1 MIGSALLVPA
11 PIALFSPKLAA
22 SAFGVPVTT
31 VESQAYLLAT
41 ATRDV
46 ALGVGLLSMIS
57 LGAERRLL
65 AASVWSISIVA
76 AGDALN
82 VGLYT
87 QWRNPQALG
96 PHVVGIFVLFA
107 TGWWLWSRTADVVSS
122 REVNNKR

>member
-1 MIGSALLVPA
+1 MRTPNLPHDA
-11 PIALFSPKLAA
+11 PSPKL
-22 SAFGVPVTT
+22 FGKNDT
-31 VESQAYLLAT
+31 L
-41 ATRDV
+41 
-46 ALGVGLLSMIS
+46 
-57 LGAERRLL
+57 
-65 AASVWSISIVA
+65 VA

-107 TGWWLWSRTADVVSS
+107 TGWWLWSRTADVGNS